1 MLQSFS
7 KNVKVK
13 ILLSSLFFSTKFSP
27 RQKRLAEYLRSNW
40 GVSAHDISW
49 YEKALRHKSVVGSG
63 KYEHTDC
70 NERLELLGD
79 SVLDTVVTEFLFK
92 KYPENNEGELTKIRA
107 RIVNR
112 QTLGAVGK
120 ASGLHEIIEARIG
133 NEDSMDKII
142 GNALE
147 AWIGAIYIDRGFSI
161 AKNSIDQ
168 FLIPRYI
175 DIEQI
180 IEQAFDFKSKLI
192 EWTQQR
198 KLSLIFD
205 TSNTPND
212 ENLFVCSIIVNQE
225 LIARGKERSKKKA
238 EQIASCEACNKLII

>member
-1 MLQSFS
+1 MLPSSS
-7 KNVKVK
+7 KSVKAK
-13 ILLSSLFFSTKFSP
+13 ILLSSLFNSRNFSP
-27 RQKRLAEYLRSNW
+27 RQKRLNDYLRSNW
-40 GVSAHDISW
+40 GVAALDITW

-63 KYEHTDC
+63 KYDHADC

-79 SVLDTVVTEFLFK
+79 SVLDTVITEYLFK

-120 ASGLHEIIEARIG
+120 ASGLHEVIEARIG
-133 NEDSMDKII
+133 NEDSMDKIV

-147 AWIGAIYIDRGFSI
+147 AWLGAIYIDKGFDVT
-161 AKNSIDQ
+161 KNSIDK

-175 DIEQI
+175 NMEQI

-198 KLSLIFD
+198 KLVLNFD
-205 TSNTPND
+205 TTNTPND
-212 ENLFVCSIIVNQE
+212 ESLFVCSIIVNQE
-225 LIARGKERSKKKA
+225 FIARGKERSKKKA
-238 EQIASCEACNKLII
+238 EQIAAREACVKLKV

>member
-1 MLQSFS
+1 VKA
-7 KNVKVK
+7 KN
-13 ILLSSLFFSTKFSP
+13 LLSIFFFRRNFSP
-27 RQKRLAEYLRSNW
+27 RQQRLLEYLRSNW
-40 GVSAHDISW
+40 GIAPRDITW

-63 KYEHTDC
+63 KYDHADC

-79 SVLDTVVTEFLFK
+79 SVLDTVITEYLFK

-112 QTLGAVGK
+112 QTLGTVGK
-120 ASGLHEIIEARIG
+120 ASGLHEVIEARIG
-133 NEDSMDKII
+133 NEDSMDKIV

-147 AWIGAIYIDRGFSI
+147 AWLGAIYIDQGFES
-161 AKNSIDQ
+161 AKRSIDQ
-168 FLIPRYI
+168 YLIPRYI
-175 DIEQI
+175 NMEQI
-180 IEQAFDFKSKLI
+180 IDQAFDFKSKLI

-198 KLSLIFD
+198 KLTLNFD

-238 EQIASCEACNKLII
+238 EQIAAHEACIKLTV

>member
-1 MLQSFS
+1 MKA
-7 KNVKVK
+7 KN
-13 ILLSSLFFSTKFSP
+13 LLSIFFFRRNFSP
-27 RQKRLAEYLRSNW
+27 RQQRLLEYLRSNW
-40 GVSAHDISW
+40 GIAPRDITW

-63 KYEHTDC
+63 KYDHADC

-79 SVLDTVVTEFLFK
+79 SVLDTVITEYLFK

-112 QTLGAVGK
+112 QTLGTVGK
-120 ASGLHEIIEARIG
+120 ASGLHEVIEARIG
-133 NEDSMDKII
+133 NEDSMDKIV

-147 AWIGAIYIDRGFSI
+147 AWLGAIYIDQGFES
-161 AKNSIDQ
+161 AKRSIDQ
-168 FLIPRYI
+168 YLIPRYI
-175 DIEQI
+175 NMEQI
-180 IEQAFDFKSKLI
+180 IDQAFDFKSKLI

-198 KLSLIFD
+198 KLTLNFD

-238 EQIASCEACNKLII
+238 EQIAAHEACIKLTV

>member
-1 MLQSFS
+1 M
-7 KNVKVK
+7 KAK
-13 ILLSSLFFSTKFSP
+13 ILLSSLFNSRNFSP
-27 RQKRLAEYLRSNW
+27 RQKRLNDYLRSNW
-40 GVSAHDISW
+40 GVAALDITW

-63 KYEHTDC
+63 KYDHADC

-79 SVLDTVVTEFLFK
+79 SVLDTVITEYLFK

-107 RIVNR
+107 RVVNR

-120 ASGLHEIIEARIG
+120 ASGLHEVIEARIG
-133 NEDSMDKII
+133 NEDSMDKIV

-147 AWIGAIYIDRGFSI
+147 AWLGAIYIDKGFDVT
-161 AKNSIDQ
+161 KNSIDK

-175 DIEQI
+175 NMEQI

-198 KLSLIFD
+198 KLVLNFD
-205 TSNTPND
+205 TTNTPND
-212 ENLFVCSIIVNQE
+212 ESLFVCSIIVNQE

-238 EQIASCEACNKLII
+238 EQIAAREACVKLKV